1 MVATERTSKVLV
13 QAGSG
18 GEIYRLVSA
27 YRQGTRTRGLND
39 LPVLQGTSRVSQV
52 YLVPG
57 SHHASVLRPYTPERI

>member
-18 GEIYRLVSA
+18 GERYRLVSV
-27 YRQGTRTRGLND
+27 YRQETRTRGLND
-39 LPVLQGTSRVSQV
+39 LLVLQGTSRVSQV

-57 SHHASVLRPYTPERI
+57 PHHALVLRPYTPEHI